1 MAEHNLLG
9 RIGEDMAAAH
19 LLRNGYRILH
29 RNWRSGRRE
38 LDIVAEKEATLV
50 VVEVKTRRNDEYGPA
65 EDALTPMK
73 IRHLVSATDAYVKK
87 YKIDHNIRFDLIT
100 LTGENE
106 QNFVLQHI
114 EQAFIPP
121 IW

>member
-29 RNWRSGRRE
+29 RNWRSGKRE
-38 LDIVAEKEATLV
+38 LDIVAEKGTTLV
-50 VVEVKTRRNDEYGPA
+50 VVEVKTRRNDDFGPA
-65 EDALTPMK
+65 EEALTPMK
-73 IRHLVSATDAYVKK
+73 IRHLVAATDAYVKK

-100 LTGENE
+100 LTGESE
-106 QNFVLQHI
+106 QEIVLQHI